1 MLRRLV
7 ATSSVAAL
15 IALTGA
21 CGGSAPEGAE
31 TLVDPLGAKSVYPT
45 VASCDRPKPDDC
57 SFYRACL
64 EKTHPCGDAG
74 YALAY
79 GERLCNAFIE
89 KKDGFSSDGQR
100 WLHEVRS
107 CLQKSLVPILHE
119 KNATCEAV
127 LDEAYATHPG
137 CYTAENNSICAL
149 PTSDVLELAS
159 ILGDD
164 LFSERARAQIAE
176 VAHTCVLDFFGFVP
190 VHETKKKARHAFF
203 SDLETAARGD
213 ATTMRAF
220 VARESGRA
228 EESRVK

>member
-21 CGGSAPEGAE
+21 CGGSASDGTEALDAE
-31 TLVDPLGAKSVYPT
+31 LAAKSPYPT
-45 VASCDRPKPDDC
+45 AASCDHPKPDDC

-64 EKTHPCGDAG
+64 EKAHPCGDEG
-74 YALAY
+74 YAIAY
-79 GERLCNAFIE
+79 GERLCSAFIE

-107 CLQKSLVPILHE
+107 CLQKSLVPLLHE
-119 KNATCEAV
+119 KKATCEAV

-137 CYTAENNSICAL
+137 CYTAVDNSICAL

-164 LFSERARAQIAE
+164 LYSERARAQIAE
-176 VAHTCVLDFFGFVP
+176 VAHTCVLDFFGFLP
-190 VHETKKKARHAFF
+190 VQETKKKARHAFF
-203 SDLETAARGD
+203 SGLEAASRGD
-213 ATTMRAF
+213 ADTLRAF
-220 VARESGRA
+220 VAREGMEKSW
-228 EESRVK
+228 VK